1 MHVAWGCCFLIVT
14 ECDVR
19 LFVYLFIVGWEIV
32 RIGIMKE
39 MSRLDIRIER
49 KIHECIE
56 ISVILCFGSK
66 KLPKT
71 KYTIKE
77 EISDSRGK
85 VS

>member
-1 MHVAWGCCFLIVT
+1 M
-14 ECDVR
+14 R
-19 LFVYLFIVGWEIV
+19 LFVYLFIAGWEIV

-71 KYTIKE
+71 KYTIKK
-77 EISDSRGK
+77 EINNSRGK